1 MRATKTVA
9 AALAV
14 GIGLAGGQDA
24 RAAVTIGGLT
34 FADNAFADVLIS
46 SGGAFFARN
55 GTLEEVLTD
64 KSAATFA
71 FAISDTAGAFVQL
84 GFTDNV
90 VVNGPGADL
99 ALFELGFVDTF
110 KVSLSIGGT
119 VLSYLATDTGHTI
132 LAADDST
139 YALNVALVDLSD
151 FGLAAGATISSIVIG
166 MDTFGQEGT
175 VPALSLVGALNSAPS
190 AVPEPASL
198 ALLAA
203 GLLGLG
209 VMRRRSA

>member
-34 FADNAFADVLIS
+34 FDDNAFADVLIS
-46 SGGAFFARN
+46 SGGTFVTRN
-55 GTLEEVLTD
+55 GTLAEVLTD

-71 FAISDTAGAFVQL
+71 FSNTAGAFVQL

-99 ALFELGFVDTF
+99 ALFELGFADTF

-119 VLSYLATDTGHTI
+119 VLSYLATYTGVDI
-132 LAADDST
+132 LAADGST
-139 YALNVALVDLSD
+139 YALNVARVDLSD

-166 MDTFGQEGT
+166 MDTVGQEET
-175 VPALSLVGALNSAPS
+175 VPALSLVGALNSAT
-190 AVPEPASL
+190 AVPEPGSL